1 MSDLLPLFCHDLS
14 SKMRPGK
21 EEMMMLPNRLE
32 HWKDHQSLGTDFM
45 AEYTGG
51 PKLPPVAPENDLFGL
66 DGGNSDSATPA
77 DDVVET
83 RLPVRF
89 LGAAAAAVPR
99 T

>member
-45 AEYTGG
+45 AEDTGFMAEDTGG
-51 PKLPPVAPENDLFGL
+51 PKQPPVAPENDLF
-66 DGGNSDSATPA
+66 
-77 DDVVET
+77 
-83 RLPVRF
+83 
-89 LGAAAAAVPR
+89 
-99 T
+99 